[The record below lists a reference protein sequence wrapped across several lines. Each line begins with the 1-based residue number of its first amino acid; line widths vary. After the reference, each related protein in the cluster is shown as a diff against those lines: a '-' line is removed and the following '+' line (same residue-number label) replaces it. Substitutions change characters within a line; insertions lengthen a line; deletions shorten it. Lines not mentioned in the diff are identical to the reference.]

1 MAFAHSTNTGDK
13 TDDTAVAAAAIQAHL
28 LRGGQT
34 PQGWILSSGDV
45 GSGGLAVC
53 PGGVLVVLGVVG
65 EAAVEDP
72 NESVAEGAECL
83 VVEITFGSS
92 LVIEVSASGAAGD

>member
-1 MAFAHSTNTGDK
+1 M
-13 TDDTAVAAAAIQAHL
+13 
-28 LRGGQT
+28 
-34 PQGWILSSGDV
+34 SSGDV

-53 PGGVLVVLGVVG
+53 PGGVLVVSGVVG